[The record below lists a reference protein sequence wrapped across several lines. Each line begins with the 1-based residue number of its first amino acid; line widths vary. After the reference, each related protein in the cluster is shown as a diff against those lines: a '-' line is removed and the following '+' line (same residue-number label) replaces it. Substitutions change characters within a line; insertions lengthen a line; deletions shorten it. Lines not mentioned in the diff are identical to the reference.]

1 VDVDV
6 GLTLDAAAAFR
17 PDARRL
23 SAPDGG
29 RMSLQ
34 TPTWSADVRYAIL
47 RVADLGPGL
56 ARETLPRLT
65 ERFYRV
71 EGQKSGERSGTGLGL
86 AIVKH
91 IVNRHRGGF
100 LVESAPGHGA
110 VFCVYFPMS
119 APAAGSTP
127 IAKSGSG
134 SKNDRNMTLTE
145 PSGREEIKLS

>member
-1 VDVDV
+1 
-6 GLTLDAAAAFR
+6 
-17 PDARRL
+17 
-23 SAPDGG
+23 
-29 RMSLQ
+29 
-34 TPTWSADVRYAIL
+34 VRYAIL

-110 VFCVYFPMS
+110 VFCVYFPM
-119 APAAGSTP
+119 AQPTMTPPNSTR
-127 IAKSGSG
+127 SE
-134 SKNDRNMTLTE
+134 RNMALTE
-145 PSGREEIKLS
+145 LSAREEIKLS